1 MHYVNNKD
9 NKMEKMLVVA
19 METSGLNVANAI
31 GVDRNLSNHYQ
42 IISLGLVVCNSKYEK
57 IDEFYIEIQYD
68 GKSLW
73 DKQAEKHHGLNKGRL
88 KEYGLPEVKAL
99 EEIGSFIYDHFG
111 NSKIPLIGHNTHFS
125 LTFLDALFR
134 RYDIVLTFDCHYYD
148 LATLGKVFLNSCNKK
163 TIFALLDLKNDK
175 RNSLNTARNILKAF
189 QRFKSIV

>member
-1 MHYVNNKD
+1 MLPANKD

-42 IISLGLVVCNSKYEK
+42 IISLGLVICNSKYEK
-57 IDEFYIEIQYD
+57 LDELYIEIQYD

-73 DKQAEKHHGLNKGRL
+73 DKQAEKYHGLSKGRL
-88 KEYGLPEVKAL
+88 KEYGLSEVKAL
-99 EEIGSFIYDHFG
+99 EEIGSFIFNHFE
-111 NSKIPLIGHNTHFS
+111 NNKIPLVGHNTHFS

-134 RYDIVLTFDCHYYD
+134 RYDIVLPFDCHYYD
-148 LATLGKVFLNSCNKK
+148 LATLGKVFLNTCNKK
-163 TIFALLDLKNDK
+163 TIFGLLELKNDK

-189 QRFKSIV
+189 NRFKNIV